1 MLATSGESGAGAQTV
16 MSIAGHISRRHA
28 RALSHVRM
36 EAKRRALDEIASL
49 QRAAEV
55 KRKEDTERREQAAV
69 MCESV
74 IVQESQGRKRRVA
87 HASEGCQ
94 DASI

>member
-1 MLATSGESGAGAQTV
+1 V
-16 MSIAGHISRRHA
+16 YHIARWRPA
-28 RALSHVRM
+28 RI

-49 QRAAEV
+49 QRAADV

-74 IVQESQGRKRRVA
+74 IELLVV
-87 HASEGCQ
+87 
-94 DASI
+94 